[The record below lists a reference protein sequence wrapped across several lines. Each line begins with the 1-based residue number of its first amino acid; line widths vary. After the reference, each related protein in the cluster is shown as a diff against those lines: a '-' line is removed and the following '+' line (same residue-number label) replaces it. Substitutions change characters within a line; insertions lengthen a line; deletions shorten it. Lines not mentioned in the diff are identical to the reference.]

1 MCCIGDKLVAN
12 RTEVVQHC
20 VSENTLLSPRASTD
34 SIFYLLAA
42 SPYLRLVCLRKER
55 LSLKTDKSSRQ
66 KLFGFI
72 LSS

>member
-1 MCCIGDKLVAN
+1 MCCFGDKLVAN

-34 SIFYLLAA
+34 SEFYTA